1 MSERPGCESLRAYQ
15 FDRSNQ
21 MSELKRHV
29 MGEVHF
35 EFYRDGNLWYRSD
48 SGLSFPVPVDD
59 VGTATF
65 KRDDKALLF
74 MRYIRKFL
82 AIRAAEMAAPHGET
96 SGV

>member
-15 FDRSNQ
+15 FDWSSH

-48 SGLSFPVPVDD
+48 SGLSFPVPIDD
-59 VGTATF
+59 IGTATF
-65 KRDDKALLF
+65 KRDDKGCSSCA
-74 MRYIRKFL
+74 
-82 AIRAAEMAAPHGET
+82 T
-96 SGV
+96 SANSSRCARRRGRRTRIPGV